1 MSEYEYLNLFYI
13 FLISNSMYFVG
24 FAIFTWLGF
33 RFANSIYQGEAGN
46 NLVGKIFA
54 TAYCV
59 LVALSF
65 VNSGLIGGYVLEAYT
80 ASICSIDGNSCE
92 RLQASASSPLSLGG
106 PIALLLSLVTVLFQ
120 LGLIW
125 TKKTD

>member
-1 MSEYEYLNLFYI
+1 
-13 FLISNSMYFVG
+13 MYFVG

-106 PIALLLSLVTVLFQ
+106 PIALLLSLVIVLFQ

>member
-54 TAYCV
+54 TGYCV

-106 PIALLLSLVTVLFQ
+106 PIALLLSLVIVLFQ

>member
-80 ASICSIDGNSCE
+80 ASIWSIDGNSCE
-92 RLQASASSPLSLGG
+92 RLQDSASSPLSLGG
-106 PIALLLSLVTVLFQ
+106 PIALLLSLVIVLFQ

>member
-33 RFANSIYQGEAGN
+33 RFANSIYQGESGN

-106 PIALLLSLVTVLFQ
+106 PIALLLSLVIVLFQ

>member
-80 ASICSIDGNSCE
+80 ASISSIDGNSCE

-106 PIALLLSLVTVLFQ
+106 PIALLLSLVIVLFQ

>member
-80 ASICSIDGNSCE
+80 ASICAIDGNSCE

-106 PIALLLSLVTVLFQ
+106 PIALLLSLVIVLFQ

>member
-106 PIALLLSLVTVLFQ
+106 PIALLLSLVIVLFQ

>member
-54 TAYCV
+54 TVYCV

-106 PIALLLSLVTVLFQ
+106 PIALLLSLVILLFQ

>member
-106 PIALLLSLVTVLFQ
+106 PIALLLSLVIVLFQ

-125 TKKTD
+125 T

>member
-54 TAYCV
+54 TVYCV

-65 VNSGLIGGYVLEAYT
+65 VNSGLIGGYVLESYT

-106 PIALLLSLVTVLFQ
+106 PIALLLSLVILLFQ